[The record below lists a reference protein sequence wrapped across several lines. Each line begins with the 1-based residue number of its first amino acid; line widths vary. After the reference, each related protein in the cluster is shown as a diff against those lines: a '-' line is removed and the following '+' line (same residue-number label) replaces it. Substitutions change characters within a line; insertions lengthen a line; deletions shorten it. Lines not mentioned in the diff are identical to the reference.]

1 MQPTHRHADGG
12 LYRLYATGI
21 AGKDSFG
28 EWEDGV
34 LYQCIV
40 DSKTRWTTAERW
52 RDRFTAIEWKKPE
65 ETVHFVTEEADRQ
78 THIIGEFTFRTRD
91 AGDLRHMLISAGPG
105 AGKHPQRHEMD
116 WLRNVL
122 GTMAEAVSRGLH
134 IRDHSFPDLIGD
146 VAAFHAKFGQEYVG
160 KPRLLPADLHDFR
173 TKFHDEETGEYRDE
187 YPRLVEAIE
196 RQDRRD
202 IVNTLEL
209 QLDALVDAIWVV
221 LGTADLQFGRTVF
234 YEAWRRVVKAN
245 MAKVLATDD
254 PNAQD
259 SGREVKYDIR
269 KPAGWQ
275 APDHRD
281 LVADNAIFDEIF
293 GEAPAIECEHLYEGG
308 VCIKC
313 GAAQ

>member
-12 LYRLYATGI
+12 LYRLFATSI

-40 DSKTRWTTAERW
+40 DGKTRWTTAERW
-52 RDRFTAIEWKKPE
+52 KDRFEQIEW
-65 ETVHFVTEEADRQ
+65 DRGSQ
-78 THIIGEFTFRTRD
+78 NGIMQDVRDDEDNLIASFTFETKD
-91 AGDLRHMLISAGPG
+91 AGDLRHMLIRHGHG
-105 AGKHPQRHEMD
+105 AGKRPTRQEAD
-116 WLRNVL
+116 WLRTVL
-122 GTMAEAVSRGLH
+122 ETMAEQVTKGLH
-134 IRDHSFPDLIGD
+134 VRDHSFPDLIGD

-187 YPRLVEAIE
+187 YPKLVEAIE

-209 QLDALVDAIWVV
+209 QLDALCDAAWVI
-221 LGTADLQFGRTVF
+221 LGTADLQFGRAVF

-254 PNAQD
+254 PKAQD

-269 KPAGWQ
+269 KPAGWE

-281 LVADNAIFDEIF
+281 LVSDNAIFDDIF
-293 GEAPAIECEHLYEGG
+293 GFKGLECEHLYEGG

-313 GAAQ
+313 GAAE